1 MRTNLRA
8 AEAQRV
14 VLDAVAPLAA
24 ETCTTADA
32 HGRVLAEPV
41 ASRRTLPPFDVS
53 AMDGYAVRS
62 ADLAGGAIALPVV
75 FEMAAGAV
83 PDRRLEPGQAG
94 RLFTR
99 APPPPRPA
107 ARVPQRGGP
116 PAGSSRARRR
126 ASSPARRFR
135 PAPTPSCV
143 RRTSRPPTA
152 ACASRPR
159 CRPARTGGPPA
170 RTSAP
175 GRSVSSP

>member
-83 PDRRLEPGQAG
+83 PDRRLEPGQAA
-94 RLFTR
+94 RIFTG
-99 APPPPRPA
+99 APLPPGADAVVRQEDGEA
-107 ARVPQRGGP
+107 AAGP
-116 PAGSSRARRR
+116 GPFPGAG
-126 ASSPARRFR
+126 
-135 PAPTPSCV
+135 
-143 RRTSRPPTA
+143 
-152 ACASRPR
+152 
-159 CRPARTGGPPA
+159 
-170 RTSAP
+170 P
-175 GRSVSSP
+175 GRER